1 MRSIIKW
8 MAVVVTVAVGL
19 TACTKKQTPTLVGLD
34 LNTATAKIQEAG
46 LTVGRVDKEFGG
58 TQSLGIVLRQDP
70 AAATAVGKGTTVNL
84 VVEDH
89 VVVPNL
95 VGRDH
100 TAARDLLMESELKAG
115 EISETS
121 EADSD
126 AVGTIL
132 SQRPEMGTKV
142 ARGTEVALKIAR
154 SAPQTAQ
161 ATPTKD
167 GTDDQVKQI
176 VGGLLDIGR
185 KELERKLE
193 DR

>member
-1 MRSIIKW
+1 MRSNIRW
-8 MAVVVTVAVGL
+8 MAVVVAVGVGL
-19 TACTKKQTPTLVGLD
+19 TGCTKKETPTLVGLD
-34 LNTATAKIQEAG
+34 LNTATAKLQEAD

-58 TQSLGIVLRQDP
+58 KQSLGSVLRQDP
-70 AAATAVGKGTTVNL
+70 AAATAVGKGAAVNL

-100 TAARDLLMESELKAG
+100 AAARDQLMESELKAG
-115 EISETS
+115 EISEAPGS
-121 EADSD
+121 DSA
-126 AVGTIL
+126 AVGKIL
-132 SQRPEMGTKV
+132 SQTPEMGTKV
-142 ARGTEVALKIAR
+142 ARGTEVALTIAG
-154 SAPQTAQ
+154 SAAQTAQ
-161 ATPTKD
+161 ATKD
-167 GTDDQVKQI
+167 STNDQVKQI